1 MARTTPA
8 AGQPGPTGLPEG
20 ERLELLRSVV
30 DTSFEPSLLVRAGQA
45 ADGPG
50 AELRVLAS
58 NIAAADLLAPTPD
71 DRRLRGRSLTELMPW
86 AGPSGL
92 LEALD
97 EVVETGTPLRI
108 HDHEYEDRGEPGDR
122 VRPRSISVGA
132 VRIEPGLLLVTL
144 RPHRGTAGTDP
155 AWEEKVH
162 RLAGTGPWEWNVRS
176 GAVHWYAQALAV
188 LGSSDPPGPLPVDEP
203 PYQVHHEDA
212 AEYEAFLRSL
222 IAESRPGHVE
232 VRVLQPAGAVR
243 HIRFGGDPV
252 VDEAGAV
259 VRVYGSVQDVTVRRR
274 AQTAL
279 EIAQVQL
286 AARRTRAESE
296 RQLAGL
302 LQQVIMPTGPVPDDV
317 PGVEVV
323 ARYRPAS
330 AAAGVGGD
338 WYGVARLADGKV
350 LMHIGD
356 VAGHGFPAATA
367 MARLYHALQGLAV
380 TGSGAAGLL
389 RWLNVLTCGLSE
401 FTLASACCAIYDPQL
416 RRLSLSNAGHPSP
429 VYVRDGRA
437 EALAKPASGMLGIDQ
452 DMEYE
457 ERELEVAPGDVLLL
471 YTDGLIERRRR
482 APDENT
488 ASLLL
493 FASAPVGELEK
504 YVDDIMG
511 NVRSDTDDDACLV
524 AVRFH

>member
-1 MARTTPA
+1 MARKTPA
-8 AGQPGPTGLPEG
+8 AGESTSGLPES

-30 DTSFEPSLLVRAGQA
+30 DTSFEPSLLLYTGEGLGAPAGR
-45 ADGPG
+45 
-50 AELRVLAS
+50 LRVLAS
-58 NIAAADLLAPTPD
+58 NIAAADLLAPNPD
-71 DRRLRGRSLTELMPW
+71 DRRLRGRAVRDLVPW
-86 AGPSGL
+86 AEPSGL

-97 EVVETGTPLRI
+97 QVVETGVPLRI
-108 HDHEYEDRGEPGDR
+108 HDHQYEEASVPGDR
-122 VRPRSISVGA
+122 VRLRSVSVGA
-132 VRIEPGLLLVTL
+132 VRIAPDLLLLTL
-144 RPHRGTAGTDP
+144 RPNRGTAGTDP
-155 AWEEKVH
+155 IWEEKVH
-162 RLAGTGPWEWNVRS
+162 RLAGTGPWEWDVAS

-188 LGSSDPPGPLPVDEP
+188 LGSSDAPGRFPADEP
-203 PYQVHHEDA
+203 PYHVHHEDV
-212 AEYEAFLRSL
+212 AEHDAFLRSL
-222 IAESRPGHVE
+222 VAEARPGHVE

-252 VDEAGAV
+252 VDENGAV
-259 VRVYGSVQDVTVRRR
+259 ARIYGSVQDVTVRRR

-296 RQLAGL
+296 RQLAAL
-302 LQQVIMPTGPVPDDV
+302 LQQVIMPTGAVPDDV
-317 PGVEVV
+317 PGVEVI

-338 WYGVARLADGKV
+338 WYGVTHLNDGRV

-367 MARLYHALQGLAV
+367 MAQLYPALQGLAV
-380 TGSGAAGLL
+380 TGSGAARLL
-389 RWLNVLTCGLSE
+389 HWLNALTCGLTE
-401 FTLASACCAIYDPQL
+401 FTLASACCAIYDPRR
-416 RRLSLSNAGHPSP
+416 RRLSLANAGHPSP
-429 VYVRDGRA
+429 VFVRDGRA
-437 EALAKPASGMLGIDQ
+437 EALAKPASGMLGIDE

-457 ERELEVAPGDVLLL
+457 EREFEVAAGDALLL

-493 FASAPVGELEK
+493 FASAPVTEFEQ

-511 NVRSDTDDDACLV
+511 NVRSDTDDDACLL
-524 AVRFH
+524 AVRFT